1 MKLYI
6 KEDVIRPYVEVQVGM
21 KWVDDEFYKQCNKIR
36 GNKAWIETRWNS
48 IDSDESIGKQSI
60 YDIIR
65 GDNCDI
71 LIDPEY
77 KDEWYGKIYA
87 NSAINLDQFYPD
99 YLGFVEEDL
108 EADRPSDCIVITVQS
123 GLNSDGFDVD
133 IFKNDKKV
141 FHNDYR
147 YGYNASYDPK
157 YAKYAEDDY
166 NKAKKYGWDSSYYTL
181 KPYVTDIV
189 KDLMRKYNLDID
201 DIVLISGKNTFTGDP
216 VNDKDVQ
223 RFNKKYLSDI

>member
-48 IDSDESIGKQSI
+48 IDSDEEHREQSI

-65 GDNCDI
+65 GENCDI
-71 LIDPEY
+71 LIDPKY

-99 YLGFVEEDL
+99 YLGSVMEDL
-108 EADRPSDCIVITVQS
+108 ETDRPSDCMVITVQS

-166 NKAKKYGWDSSYYTL
+166 NNAKKYGWDSSYYTL

-189 KDLMRKYNLDID
+189 KDLMQKYNLDLD
-201 DIVLISGKNTFTGDP
+201 DIVLIPGKNVFKGDY

-223 RFNKKYLSDI
+223 RFNREYLSDI